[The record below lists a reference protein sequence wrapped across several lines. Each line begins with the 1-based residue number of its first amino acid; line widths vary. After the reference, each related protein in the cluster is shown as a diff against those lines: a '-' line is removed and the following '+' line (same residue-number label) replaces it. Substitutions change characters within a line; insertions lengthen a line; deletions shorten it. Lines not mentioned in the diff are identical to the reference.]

1 MASSNSEI
9 DASETLAD
17 LLVSDAIAPD
27 NVADYGVENTDIK
40 TASGVTLSDTQR
52 LLTGSVLDVSPQ
64 PAASTPQNN

>member
-1 MASSNSEI
+1 MASSNSQI

-52 LLTGSVLDVSPQ
+52 LLTGSVLDVSSQ
-64 PAASTPQNN
+64 PAASTLPNN